1 MWPSPNTVNALK
13 QIDMKRIRRAE
24 TVTFSILGE
33 ERKAERAQ
41 KRGKEDQEGPDNPQY
56 GTGMQ

>member
-1 MWPSPNTVNALK
+1 VNALK